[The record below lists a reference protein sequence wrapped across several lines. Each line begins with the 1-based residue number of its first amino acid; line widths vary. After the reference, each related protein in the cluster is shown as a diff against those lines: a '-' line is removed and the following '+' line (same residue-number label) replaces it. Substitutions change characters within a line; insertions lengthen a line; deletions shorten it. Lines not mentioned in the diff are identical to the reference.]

1 MSLHPCGLHR
11 MWKKGHT
18 SFSGEQTD
26 VHEHFMPVKPTENPT
41 KPKTVHLTAVPESK
55 FILFLAPIG
64 LFFLVLCISKL
75 QPEKKYK
82 FQFDL
87 HGTQALV

>member
-1 MSLHPCGLHR
+1 MSLRPCGLHR
-11 MWKKGHT
+11 MWKKGHN

-41 KPKTVHLTAVPESK
+41 KPKTGHLTAVPESK

-64 LFFLVLCISKL
+64 FFSWFSVL
-75 QPEKKYK
+75 EKK
-82 FQFDL
+82 
-87 HGTQALV
+87 